1 MQSNQVI
8 KTIKGRRSV
17 RNYFNIQIPDNDL
30 SSILEAGLYAPSG
43 KNRQPWR
50 FLIIKDVDIIKT
62 IAKST
67 VYSRFIRNAPI
78 IVLMFAKQDTSY
90 PLEKD
95 MIGIGACL
103 QNILL
108 AATEKEY
115 GSCIIGE
122 LYGRQNELSEHIK
135 LDRKDYLL
143 VCGIALGKMKL
154 VSKDIREKKLSDFI
168 LNTIQ

>member
-1 MQSNQVI
+1 MQDNQVTKAI
-8 KTIKGRRSV
+8 KKRQSV
-17 RNYFNIQIPDNDL
+17 RSYFDIPIPDNDL

-78 IVLMFAKQDTSY
+78 MVLMFAKQDTSY

-122 LYGRQNELSEHIK
+122 LYGRQNEFPEYIK
-135 LDRKDYLL
+135 LDSKDYLL
-143 VCGIALGKMKL
+143 VCGIALGKSKL
-154 VSKDIREKKLSDFI
+154 FSKDVREKNVHDFI
-168 LNTIQ
+168 LNVIP

>member
-1 MQSNQVI
+1 MQNNQVTRAI
-8 KTIKGRRSV
+8 KKRQSV
-17 RNYFNIQIPDNDL
+17 RSYLDIPIPDNDL
-30 SSILEAGLYAPSG
+30 NSILEAGLYAPSG

-78 IVLMFAKQDTSY
+78 MVLMFAKQDTSY

-122 LYGRQNELSEHIK
+122 LYGRQNEFPEYIK
-135 LDRKDYLL
+135 LDSKDYLL
-143 VCGIALGKMKL
+143 VCGIALGKSKL
-154 VSKDIREKKLSDFI
+154 LSKDVREKNVHDFI
-168 LNTIQ
+168 LNVIP

>member
-1 MQSNQVI
+1 MQNNQVTKAI
-8 KTIKGRRSV
+8 KKRQSV
-17 RNYFNIQIPDNDL
+17 RSYLDIPIPDNDL
-30 SSILEAGLYAPSG
+30 NSILEAGLYAPSG

-78 IVLMFAKQDTSY
+78 MMLMFAKQDTSY

-135 LDRKDYLL
+135 LDSKDCLL
-143 VCGIALGKMKL
+143 VCGITLGKMKL
-154 VSKDIREKKLSDFI
+154 VSKDTREKKLSDFV
-168 LNTIQ
+168 LDTIQ

>member
-1 MQSNQVI
+1 MQDNQVTKAI
-8 KTIKGRRSV
+8 KKRRSV
-17 RNYFNIQIPDNDL
+17 RSYLDIQIPDNDL
-30 SSILEAGLYAPSG
+30 SSILDAGLYAPSG

-50 FLIIKDVDIIKT
+50 FLIVKDADIIKT

-78 IVLMFAKQDTSY
+78 MILMFAKQDTLY

-108 AATEKEY
+108 AATEKQY

-135 LDRKDYLL
+135 LECKDYLL
-143 VCGIALGKMKL
+143 VCGIALGKIKL
-154 VSKDIREKKLSDFI
+154 VSKDIREKKLSDFV
-168 LNTIQ
+168 LDTIQ

>member
-1 MQSNQVI
+1 MQSNRVI
-8 KTIKGRRSV
+8 KIIKDRRSV
-17 RNYFNIQIPDNDL
+17 RNYRDIQISDNDL
-30 SSILEAGLYAPSG
+30 SRILEAGLYAPSG

-50 FLIIKDVDIIKT
+50 FLIIKNVDIIKT

-78 IVLMFAKQDTSY
+78 MVLMFAREDASY
-90 PLEKD
+90 PFEKD

-122 LYGRQNELSEHIK
+122 LYGRQNELSEYIK
-135 LDRKDYLL
+135 LDCKDYLL
-143 VCGIALGKMKL
+143 VCGITLGKMKL
-154 VSKDIREKKLSDFI
+154 ISKDTREKKLSDFI
-168 LNTIQ
+168 LDTIQ

>member
-1 MQSNQVI
+1 MQDNQVTKAI
-8 KTIKGRRSV
+8 KKRRSV
-17 RNYFNIQIPDNDL
+17 RSYLDIQIPDNDL
-30 SSILEAGLYAPSG
+30 SSILDAGLYAPSG

-50 FLIIKDVDIIKT
+50 FLIVKDADIIKT

-78 IVLMFAKQDTSY
+78 MILMFAKQDTLY

-108 AATEKEY
+108 AATEKQY
-115 GSCIIGE
+115 GSCFIGE

-135 LDRKDYLL
+135 LECKDYLL
-143 VCGIALGKMKL
+143 VCGIALGKIKL
-154 VSKDIREKKLSDFI
+154 VSKDIREKKLSDFV
-168 LNTIQ
+168 LDTIQ

>member
-1 MQSNQVI
+1 MQNNRVTKAI
-8 KTIKGRRSV
+8 KKRQSV
-17 RNYFNIQIPDNDL
+17 RSYIDIPIPNNDL
-30 SSILEAGLYAPSG
+30 IDILEAGLYAPSG

-50 FLIIKDVDIIKT
+50 FLIIKDVDIIKE
-62 IAKST
+62 IAKTT

-78 IVLMFAKQDTSY
+78 MVLVFAKQDASY
-90 PLEKD
+90 PLEKN

-108 AATEKEY
+108 AATEMEY

-122 LYGRQNELSEHIK
+122 LYGRQNELFEHIE
-135 LDRKDYLL
+135 LNCKDYLL

-154 VSKDIREKKLSDFI
+154 VSKDTREKKLSDFV
-168 LNTIQ
+168 LDAIQ

>member
-1 MQSNQVI
+1 MQDNQVTKVI
-8 KTIKGRRSV
+8 KKRQSV
-17 RNYFNIQIPDNDL
+17 RSYLDIPIPNNDL

-50 FLIIKDVDIIKT
+50 FLIIKDVDVIKT

-78 IVLMFAKQDTSY
+78 IVLMFAKQDNSY

-122 LYGRQNELSEHIK
+122 LYGRKNELFEHIK
-135 LDRKDYLL
+135 FDCKDYLL

-154 VSKDIREKKLSDFI
+154 VPKDTREKKLSDFV
-168 LNTIQ
+168 LDTIQ

>member
-1 MQSNQVI
+1 MQDNQVTKAI
-8 KTIKGRRSV
+8 KKRQSV
-17 RNYFNIQIPDNDL
+17 RSYLDIPIPNNDL
-30 SSILEAGLYAPSG
+30 SNILEAGLYAPSG

-50 FLIIKDVDIIKT
+50 FLIIKDVDVIKT

-108 AATEKEY
+108 AATEKQY

-122 LYGRQNELSEHIK
+122 LYGRQNELFEHIK
-135 LDRKDYLL
+135 LDCKDYLL

-154 VSKDIREKKLSDFI
+154 VYKDARDKKLSDFV
-168 LNTIQ
+168 LDTIQ